1 MNPRLRPAAS
11 TSTARY
17 FAIKD
22 LKARTGLSA
31 STILR
36 ATVKL
41 GLTTVTVGRRRL
53 WPIEQVEKLDS
64 AILGSK
70 LRALPRSQKL
80 PAPNS
85 IEQLA

>member
-1 MNPRLRPAAS
+1 MNSRVRPTAGTA
-11 TSTARY
+11 TARY

-41 GLTTVTVGRRRL
+41 SLTTVTVGRRRL

-64 AILGSK
+64 AILANK

-80 PAPNS
+80 PAPNA
-85 IEQLA
+85 IAQLA